1 MMNKYSFR
9 FFDVIFSLLG
19 LILFLPLMGL
29 IAVII
34 RIDSGGGIFYKQQ
47 RVGKDN
53 KDFFLWKFRTMKT
66 NADQKGLLTVGKN
79 DVRITGVGRLL
90 RRFKLDELPQFI
102 NVLKGEMS
110 LVGPRP
116 EVRKYVDLYTPAQ
129 LKILSVKP
137 GITDFA
143 SVEYIHENEILG
155 NSQNPDK
162 TYVEEIMPKKIS
174 LNMEFINEPTLIN
187 YFRILGKTIYKIVS
201 N

>member
-1 MMNKYSFR
+1 MNKYSFR

-53 KDFFLWKFRTMKT
+53 RDFFLWKFRTMKT
-66 NADQKGLLTVGKN
+66 NADQQGLLTVGKS